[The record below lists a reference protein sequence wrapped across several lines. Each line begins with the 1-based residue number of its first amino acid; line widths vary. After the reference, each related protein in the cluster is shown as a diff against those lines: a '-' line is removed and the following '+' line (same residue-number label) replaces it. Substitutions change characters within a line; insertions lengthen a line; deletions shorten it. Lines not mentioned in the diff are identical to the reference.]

1 MYSKSS
7 MKEIVLHDAD
17 INMDRVIKCY
27 LLTFFG
33 VIGIGFLTLW
43 SIGWHEIFN
52 QLVIPGL
59 LLVAFVLAFIISSFY
74 NLIFR
79 N

>member
-1 MYSKSS
+1 LY
-7 MKEIVLHDAD
+7 DAD
-17 INMDRVIKCY
+17 KNVDRIIKSY

-43 SIGWHEIFN
+43 FIGWHEIFN